1 MCSRNESTEIGG
13 GSETEVDIVGAI
25 VTVALVLALLYFVW
39 DIFAAG
45 RIGQRLSGWRSGE
58 KPTTQQSLIG
68 MTGVAASQLA
78 PSGMVHVNGE
88 DWSAVSDT
96 GETIEKGAEV
106 VVLDAEGLTLK
117 VFRASE

>member
-1 MCSRNESTEIGG
+1 M
-13 GSETEVDIVGAI
+13 DIVGAI
-25 VTVALVLALLYFVW
+25 VTVALVLGLLYFVW
-39 DIFAAG
+39 DIFIAG
-45 RIGQRLSGWRSGE
+45 RIGQKRSGWLAGD

-68 MTGVAASQLA
+68 MTGVAASELA

-117 VFRASE
+117 VFRANE